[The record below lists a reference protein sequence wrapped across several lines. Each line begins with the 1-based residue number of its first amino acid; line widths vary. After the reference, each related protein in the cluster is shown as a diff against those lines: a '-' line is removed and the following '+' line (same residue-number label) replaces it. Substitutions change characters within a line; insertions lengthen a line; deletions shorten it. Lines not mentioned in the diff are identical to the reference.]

1 MFGLIVETVGYS
13 SNYFNLSVFVEN
25 VSIEGYF
32 FKRLTIQ
39 GNGFFNTHNS
49 DSQFCDVDQKPCEL
63 AETVA

>member
-32 FKRLTIQ
+32 FKRPTIQ
-39 GNGFFNTHNS
+39 GMVSSKLITATVNS
-49 DSQFCDVDQKPCEL
+49 ATLIKKRVS
-63 AETVA
+63 